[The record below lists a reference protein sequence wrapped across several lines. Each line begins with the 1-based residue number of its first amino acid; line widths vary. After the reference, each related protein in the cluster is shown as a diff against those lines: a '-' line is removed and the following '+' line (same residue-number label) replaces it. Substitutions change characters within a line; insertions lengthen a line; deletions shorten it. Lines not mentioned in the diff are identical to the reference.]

1 MTAVQLVGEHERLEV
16 TEAQLIEAARAGDQR
31 AMGDLYAA
39 HAGRVFSVVR
49 RVVGD
54 EHLAEDVSQDAW
66 IRAFEKLHLFRGDA
80 AFGTWMH
87 RLAVNAAVNRL
98 RSLGRRSKLESSPD
112 LKLPIQEPDESGLNQ
127 RILSKALDAL
137 PDGYRTVLVLHDV
150 EGLTHEEIG
159 QKLKIAAGTSKSQLH
174 KARARMRALL
184 DPQSRPNE
192 AGNHA

>member
-1 MTAVQLVGEHERLEV
+1 M

-31 AMGDLYAA
+31 AMGDLYTA

-49 RVVGD
+49 RVLGD

-66 IRAFEKLHLFRGDA
+66 IRAFEKLHLFRGEA

-98 RSLGRRSKLESSPD
+98 RSLGRRSKLETSPD
-112 LKLPIQEPDESGLNQ
+112 LRLPVQEPDESVLNQ
-127 RILSKALDAL
+127 RILSRALDAL

-159 QKLKIAAGTSKSQLH
+159 QKLDIAAGTSKSQLH
-174 KARARMRALL
+174 KARARMRVLL